1 VPRGRQQTGLKPNEL
16 YDDREH
22 SFLDD
27 DLPEI
32 KESLRKGFVE
42 TQTKVNSWF
51 TNIKK
56 KLEEQF
62 DEPDAEER
70 AGASSFVGKPTRN
83 QQRRSADYDR
93 YDADPAMLSDDF
105 AGMQFN
111 NDGSPIIPNQPSRA
125 NPHLFKP
132 PPPSKSPRL
141 SNDGRRVSSNEARR
155 VSFKESVED
164 IDPYNASPRIP
175 AKDTPPTSASKASKW
190 QPLSTVEPSP
200 ITENDPFSLGDSDDE
215 RETKDKKPDDQER
228 LRKAAAEAMADS
240 LVDDED
246 KDKAK
251 AADSKN

>member
-1 VPRGRQQTGLKPNEL
+1 
-16 YDDREH
+16 
-22 SFLDD
+22 
-27 DLPEI
+27 
-32 KESLRKGFVE
+32 
-42 TQTKVNSWF
+42 
-51 TNIKK
+51 
-56 KLEEQF
+56 
-62 DEPDAEER
+62 
-70 AGASSFVGKPTRN
+70 
-83 QQRRSADYDR
+83 
-93 YDADPAMLSDDF
+93 
-105 AGMQFN
+105 
-111 NDGSPIIPNQPSRA
+111 
-125 NPHLFKP
+125 
-132 PPPSKSPRL
+132 
-141 SNDGRRVSSNEARR
+141 